1 MPAESH
7 LLAGFGLEPGV
18 GKQELVLEIEIPEEA
33 AVQSSQLLIKTMLNV
48 FLMSIVCRKNEK
60 NSRPKF
66 IPAGGLVAD
75 GVRSWRTHAASY
87 TLCSRKLPNN
97 LHLNL
102 AKCKLVLYNTD
113 TDIFFSAGSKV
124 PKATSVVYLGTLI
137 ESKGRPG
144 HEAPKKIQDARQ
156 ISGSEKTLAS
166 V

>member
-48 FLMSIVCRKNEK
+48 FLMSIACRKNEK

-75 GVRSWRTHAASY
+75 GVRSWRTHAASP
-87 TLCSRKLPNN
+87 TPC
-97 LHLNL
+97 
-102 AKCKLVLYNTD
+102 A
-113 TDIFFSAGSKV
+113 AGSC
-124 PKATSVVYLGTLI
+124 PIICTLTLRNANLSFTIRILIFSFLLGRKFLKPHRSCTWVL
-137 ESKGRPG
+137 
-144 HEAPKKIQDARQ
+144 
-156 ISGSEKTLAS
+156 
-166 V
+166 